1 MAMITLIGAMAADQA
16 RLRRDI
22 ETLTRQVSTGQRGEV
37 HGALGQEARRALD
50 LRGEL
55 ARRAAYVTAAETALG
70 RMGAA
75 QGVLARIESLV
86 SDLAAEAARARTLG
100 AVGVEPLARSAR
112 AALEEAAAL
121 LNTRHGNEYLFGGSD
136 LASPPVPDAA
146 NIAAGPLAGAIATAV
161 AALDPLNAAAV
172 LADTA
177 AAAMAPLTRPF
188 SAHLEGPALTEPRR
202 ALQIADGE
210 RVAWGVLASQDAA
223 GEVALSWGRELLRG
237 FATLAALTPLS
248 AQQGAGY
255 DELLAGVARDLTAAA
270 RGLAQ
275 ERGVLGAAERR
286 IEAARER
293 HKDVEVALRAQL
305 GAIEEVD
312 LAEASTRLRQTELR
326 LEASYGATANV
337 ARLSLAALLR

>member
-22 ETLTRQVSTGQRGEV
+22 EGLTRQVSTGQRGEV
-37 HGALGQEARRALD
+37 HGALGRQAGRALD

-55 ARRAAYVTAAETALG
+55 ARRGAYVTAAETALG

-146 NIAAGPLAGAIATAV
+146 GIATGPMAGAIAAAV
-161 AALDPLNAAAV
+161 AALDPFNAATV

-177 AAAMAPLTRPF
+177 AAAMAPATRPF

-255 DELLAGVARDLTAAA
+255 DELLAGVAADLSAAA

-275 ERGVLGAAERR
+275 ERGALGAAERR
-286 IEAARER
+286 VSAARER

-312 LAEASTRLRQTELR
+312 LAEATTRLRQTELR
-326 LEASYGATANV
+326 LEASYNATANV